1 VEHGV
6 GRVKALTGAPAILER
21 AARVLLARCEQLT
34 AQAEAGD
41 AGALAELLTIVGPL
55 AALLPQLEPEA
66 RGALLTTREL
76 AERLGV
82 EPKTVLRRRARGE
95 LRPALASGRLIR
107 WRASDALGGN
117 GGGNGARK

>member
-1 VEHGV
+1 
-6 GRVKALTGAPAILER
+6 VKALTAAPAILER
-21 AARVLLARCEQLT
+21 TARLLLARCEGLT
-34 AQAEAGD
+34 ARAEAGD
-41 AGALAELLTIVGPL
+41 APALAELLAIVGPL

-76 AERLGV
+76 ATRLGV

-107 WRASDALGGN
+107 WRASDALAGN
-117 GGGNGARK
+117 GSGNGARK

>member
-1 VEHGV
+1 
-6 GRVKALTGAPAILER
+6 VKALTGAPAILAR
-21 AARVLLARCEQLT
+21 TARVLLARCEQLT

-41 AGALAELLTIVGPL
+41 PDALAELLPLVGPL

-76 AERLGV
+76 ADRLGV
-82 EPKTVLRRRARGE
+82 QPKTVLRRRAKGE

-107 WRASDALGGN
+107 WRAADALAGN